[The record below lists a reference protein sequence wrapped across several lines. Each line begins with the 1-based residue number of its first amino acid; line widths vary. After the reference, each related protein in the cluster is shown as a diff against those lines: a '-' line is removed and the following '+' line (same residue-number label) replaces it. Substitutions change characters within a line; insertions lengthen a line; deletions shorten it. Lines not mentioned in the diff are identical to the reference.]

1 MPSTV
6 TDLRAALAALS
17 LDSRGNKDTLK
28 KRLLRASKKSPSPPS
43 QAGLVPETETTA
55 TTKRQGRPRRPHD
68 QQFDSFLVFD
78 VEATCERIDE
88 PWGKFAFAYPNE
100 IIEWP
105 VVLLQWQRSTVGSQ
119 DDQDDDDDDHDE
131 FEEEDQDS
139 WHLVQ
144 VDEFHSFVKPTWANR
159 LSSFCTELTGITQ
172 ADLETAPTFSG
183 LCDQFHRDFIQ
194 RHGLFTPDN
203 RTVWVTD
210 GPWDL
215 RDFVAKTCYLSS
227 TPRPAWLAGEI
238 IDLRLLTSL
247 FFATVKKEKK
257 KARSPSPPSG
267 APVPTSTAASVGPTT
282 MTENEQDDN
291 VLPPPV
297 PLVVDPTPAPPS
309 GDVSSLAASATTTTD
324 YLPSHLLTAPAT
336 LSLPSVLAALS
347 LPAFQGRLHSGL
359 ADARNASRILI
370 DLAARGMSLAPN
382 RRVPES
388 GRGRERRWPWMEPGR
403 RAPEN
408 RVDLGTVQQRWEEY
422 LRKEKVKEGQI
433 AALAAAAGQ

>member
-1 MPSTV
+1 MDIS
-6 TDLRAALAALS
+6 LS
-17 LDSRGNKDTLK
+17 GQTYT
-28 KRLLRASKKSPSPPS
+28 
-43 QAGLVPETETTA
+43 GLN
-55 TTKRQGRPRRPHD
+55 
-68 QQFDSFLVFD
+68 L
-78 VEATCERIDE
+78 C
-88 PWGKFAFAYPNE
+88 W
-100 IIEWP
+100 
-105 VVLLQWQRSTVGSQ
+105 
-119 DDQDDDDDDHDE
+119 
-131 FEEEDQDS
+131 
-139 WHLVQ
+139 
-144 VDEFHSFVKPTWANR
+144 
-159 LSSFCTELTGITQ
+159 TELQ

-210 GPWDL
+210 GPWGEFSRARGTKRWNRSGPITDQPEYYGAADL

>member
-43 QAGLVPETETTA
+43 QAGHLPE
-55 TTKRQGRPRRPHD
+55 TTKRRRRRRPHD

-119 DDQDDDDDDHDE
+119 YDQDDDDDDHDE
-131 FEEEDQDS
+131 SEEEDQDS

-257 KARSPSPPSG
+257 KALARTPSPSLPSG
-267 APVPTSTAASVGPTT
+267 AAEPTAAAAAAPVGLGPP
-282 MTENEQDDN
+282 TENAQDEDDDDQAI
-291 VLPPPV
+291 LPPPI
-297 PLVVDPTPAPPS
+297 PLAPE
-309 GDVSSLAASATTTTD
+309 DVSSHATTTTTTTT